1 MEIVIKSEICIKEE
15 PLQQVE
21 ENYVKKNTYKCKC
34 AMTIH
39 VLYNISAYKVLQPK
53 LKIDI

>member
-21 ENYVKKNTYKCKC
+21 ENYVKKTPTN
-34 AMTIH
+34 
-39 VLYNISAYKVLQPK
+39 VSAL
-53 LKIDI
+53 